1 VLQPA
6 RWDLERIKAEW
17 RLAKVGFS
25 EAPFGAGLIPDT
37 VSRPQD
43 LPGYSEGGFIVQET
57 AQALVIRYF
66 DLPARSLVYDAAA
79 APGGKTIAIGRH
91 AALVAAADL
100 RPDRLQRLRENLKRA
115 GSDREHPLVAD
126 ATAPPVRELDA
137 VVLDAPCLGTGVLA
151 RHPEARWR
159 VNPEALSRLV
169 QQAERMLTALA
180 QSVRPGG
187 LLCFSTCSLE
197 PEENEVQIEAFLR
210 AQPRFRREPSAAVPP
225 TLLTPAG
232 DLFLL
237 PQLHQTDGAYAARL
251 RRVT

>member
-1 VLQPA
+1 
-6 RWDLERIKAEW
+6 
-17 RLAKVGFS
+17 
-25 EAPFGAGLIPDT
+25 
-37 VSRPQD
+37 
-43 LPGYSEGGFIVQET
+43 
-57 AQALVIRYF
+57 LVIRYF

-169 QQAERMLTALA
+169 HQAEQMLTALA